1 MPRANNKINTPPT
14 RKKKEGHPL
23 AQTTRRL
30 IEQKKKLEQELSEAR
45 FKLNT
50 LLEAHDTIHYLI
62 YPKQPEKNY
71 FSPRWEKLLGFLP
84 KQAGATLK
92 EKRNHVL
99 IDSLGVYE
107 KEWERLQ
114 KNGKINIKYQYQHP
128 RSGKIRWLQEE
139 VVKKMDPLY
148 DQEVWAGMITDIS
161 EPEYFKEYISES
173 EKRFKSIAEGLPIII
188 WVSDENDNITY
199 FNNKAQDYFDLKKGK
214 PLSLS
219 AFGEVIDPSCQKKAY
234 NEWDR
239 LKKRREAI
247 HTELLVRDRA
257 GKQRYLAIEAIPRIL
272 PGGQFIGYIA
282 ATYDLS
288 KEFEYK
294 NAMETAYRL
303 LQSSEEKYRMLF
315 ENMQLGVLE
324 VDNKENIRYANDAF
338 LKITGYQFNDIK
350 DKEAEK
356 LFCGNKESKEILSQ
370 QQKIRKK
377 GLESGY
383 EIQLKRK
390 NGELATVI
398 ISGAPLF
405 DKKGKVRGSVG
416 IHWDVTEVRTLE
428 KRLLEENLAKE
439 KELIEAK
446 LQAEEEQRTQIGQDL
461 HDGVGQ
467 VLAYLSLRLGL
478 AKMKSS
484 ANLDELQ
491 QLEQSARSALEQVR
505 LLSRTLA
512 PPALRDLGLR
522 DAVIELV
529 DSYDIIKKPILKL
542 HIYRQSEDYNLN
554 MDNKI
559 MVYRILQELLSN
571 SFKYAKASKITI
583 KLFFQHNTFHFE
595 FSDDGIGFDLT
606 TVKKG
611 IGLESIRSRVAFYQ
625 GKMTLAT
632 KPGKG
637 NKVSIQLPLN

>member
-1 MPRANNKINTPPT
+1 
-14 RKKKEGHPL
+14 
-23 AQTTRRL
+23 
-30 IEQKKKLEQELSEAR
+30 
-45 FKLNT
+45 
-50 LLEAHDTIHYLI
+50 
-62 YPKQPEKNY
+62 
-71 FSPRWEKLLGFLP
+71 
-84 KQAGATLK
+84 
-92 EKRNHVL
+92 
-99 IDSLGVYE
+99 
-107 KEWERLQ
+107 
-114 KNGKINIKYQYQHP
+114 
-128 RSGKIRWLQEE
+128 
-139 VVKKMDPLY
+139 
-148 DQEVWAGMITDIS
+148 
-161 EPEYFKEYISES
+161 
-173 EKRFKSIAEGLPIII
+173 
-188 WVSDENDNITY
+188 
-199 FNNKAQDYFDLKKGK
+199 
-214 PLSLS
+214 
-219 AFGEVIDPSCQKKAY
+219 
-234 NEWDR
+234 
-239 LKKRREAI
+239 
-247 HTELLVRDRA
+247 
-257 GKQRYLAIEAIPRIL
+257 
-272 PGGQFIGYIA
+272 
-282 ATYDLS
+282 
-288 KEFEYK
+288 
-294 NAMETAYRL
+294 
-303 LQSSEEKYRMLF
+303 
-315 ENMQLGVLE
+315 MQLGVLE

-350 DKEAEK
+350 DKEAGK

-383 EIQLKRK
+383 EMQLKRK

-416 IHWDVTEVRTLE
+416 IHWDVTELRNLE
-428 KRLLEENLAKE
+428 KRLLEEKLAKE

-446 LQAEEEQRTQIGQDL
+446 LQAEEEQRTQIGRDL

-554 MDNKI
+554 MDKKI

-571 SFKYAKASKITI
+571 SFKYAKAAKIII
-583 KLFFQHNTFHFE
+583 KLYFQNNTFHFE
-595 FSDDGIGFDLT
+595 FSDDGVGFDLS

-611 IGLESIRSRVAFYQ
+611 VGLESIRSRVAFYQ
-625 GKMTLAT
+625 GKMTLST